1 MKNMR
6 TPVIYIP
13 LRWALYVHDLILSIS
28 GGVSGINPQ
37 QKGQLDSVLSHIK
50 NDIYYPSIV
59 EKTAHLVYSVIMFH
73 IFIDA
78 NKRTSM
84 ALGQYFLSVNNY
96 ECQDFFP
103 KMEPVVVMIAS
114 HLLSKDELNIIISC
128 LVKRVPYPEAI
139 ETKMKNYESKLAEE
153 NNLTR

>member
-1 MKNMR
+1 MPR
-6 TPVIYIP
+6 
-13 LRWALYVHDLILSIS
+13 LFS
-28 GGVSGINPQ
+28 
-37 QKGQLDSVLSHIK
+37 
-50 NDIYYPSIV
+50 
-59 EKTAHLVYSVIMFH
+59 
-73 IFIDA
+73 
-78 NKRTSM
+78 
-84 ALGQYFLSVNNY
+84 
-96 ECQDFFP
+96 